1 MPENPVVVFAAA
13 AYHGAR
19 ATGRVRTAFIGR
31 CMEWNSDGDQEVCA
45 GSHLV
50 VDPAAWRRQRLTY
63 FGISTVSITL
73 ITPFDC
79 ITS

>member
-1 MPENPVVVFAAA
+1 
-13 AYHGAR
+13 
-19 ATGRVRTAFIGR
+19 
-31 CMEWNSDGDQEVCA
+31 MEWNSDGDQEVCA

-50 VDPAAWRRQRLTY
+50 VDPAAWSRQRLTY